1 MKSHEA
7 MERCIGRNT
16 VAVAKAIQKSVSLV
30 GKWKEPATDFTDSG
44 TLNPLDRFET
54 VIRTAITEGQTKD
67 DAMAPILYLAHRFNF
82 MVIALPESNGSTHDI
97 VRQSHKCIKEFGD
110 YISTFSDALLDGR
123 ITPTERKNIEKEAF
137 EAIQQ
142 IMTVL
147 QMIEVEC

>member
-44 TLNPLDRFET
+44 TLNPLDRLET
-54 VIRTAITEGQTKD
+54 VIRTAIIEGQSKD
-67 DAMAPILYLAHRFNF
+67 DALSPLAYLAHRFNF
-82 MVIALPESNGSTHDI
+82 MIIALPNATATTHDI
-97 VRQSHKCIKEFGD
+97 VRQSHQCIKEFGD
-110 YISTFSDALLDGR
+110 YISVFSDALLDGR
-123 ITPTERKNIEKEAF
+123 ITPAERKKIEQEGF
-137 EAIQQ
+137 DAIQQ

-147 QMIEVEC
+147 KMIEVEG

>member
-1 MKSHEA
+1 MKSYEA

-30 GKWKEPATDFTDSG
+30 GKWKEPALDFTDSG
-44 TLNPLDRFET
+44 TLNPLDRLES
-54 VIRTAITEGQTKD
+54 VIRTAIIEGQSKD
-67 DAMAPILYLAHRFNF
+67 DAMAPILYLAQRFNF
-82 MVIALPESNGSTHDI
+82 MVIALPDTNNHANDI

-123 ITPTERKNIEKEAF
+123 ITPSERKSIEKEGF
-137 EAIQQ
+137 QAIQQ